1 MLPLA
6 LVSRNLVTT
15 GATCSII
22 PSRNVRTVIIPF
34 KIAGIG
40 TIFNTNKKDT
50 IEIEKQ
56 KNANEKFTWRV
67 NIDKKDCYSYL
78 IP

>member
-40 TIFNTNKKDT
+40 TIFNTNKKKT
-50 IEIEKQ
+50 QSKLE
-56 KNANEKFTWRV
+56 N
-67 NIDKKDCYSYL
+67 KKKCE
-78 IP
+78 